1 MAQPAHDSEQR
12 GLDIDLSS
20 GENSEADLEDPD
32 EFNSGLENASPATIC
47 QDKNMEAYKFGA
59 HPKKVDNS
67 MISRRYDIS
76 RTDETDSRNSM
87 LGNGGDFELASKAI
101 TLR

>member
-1 MAQPAHDSEQR
+1 
-12 GLDIDLSS
+12 
-20 GENSEADLEDPD
+20 
-32 EFNSGLENASPATIC
+32 
-47 QDKNMEAYKFGA
+47 MEAYKFGA